1 MDACSACSSPD
12 RSTNENIR
20 NAENI
25 GVTDADVK
33 ELENLLPCAQRTTTD
48 HELQLKKVCRQ
59 LLQHPCGAIST
70 LSLMKNIDRDAANL
84 LVEECLL
91 LFTDD
96 LFEVHS
102 QLDSEGYI
110 QIHTKYHRFSIY

>member
-33 ELENLLPCAQRTTTD
+33 ELENLLPCAQRTITD
-48 HELQLKKVCRQ
+48 HELQ
-59 LLQHPCGAIST
+59 
-70 LSLMKNIDRDAANL
+70 DAANL

-96 LFEVHS
+96 LFEVHN
-102 QLDSEGYI
+102 
-110 QIHTKYHRFSIY
+110 